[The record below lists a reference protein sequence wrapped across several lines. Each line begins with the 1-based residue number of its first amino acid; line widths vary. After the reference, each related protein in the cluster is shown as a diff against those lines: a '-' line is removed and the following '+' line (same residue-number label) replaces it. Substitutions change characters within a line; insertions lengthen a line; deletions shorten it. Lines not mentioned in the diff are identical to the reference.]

1 MPKPTPKDEDAQRA
15 WRVRVDGREAVAVSA
30 ERLDFRPTP
39 DGGYSLIAPSGKTH
53 YVAVESIDLRA
64 RTMRLRLDGRRHD
77 VALESPLDQ
86 LVDELGLEA
95 EPAPVLSEVRAPMPG
110 LVLRIA
116 VEAGQPVEA
125 GDTLL
130 VLEAMKMENAIKA
143 PAAGVVQGV
152 HVGAGV
158 AVEKGALLVG
168 F

>member
-1 MPKPTPKDEDAQRA
+1 MPKPSQSEDAPRP
-15 WRVRVDGREAVAVSA
+15 WRVRVDGRDAVAVSR
-30 ERLDFRPTP
+30 EPLDLRPTP

-53 YVAVESIDLRA
+53 HVAVEALDLRA
-64 RTMRLRLDGRRHD
+64 RVMRLRVDGRRHD
-77 VALESPLDQ
+77 VALQSPLDQ

-95 EPAPVLSEVRAPMPG
+95 ESAPVLSEIRAPMPG
-110 LVLRIA
+110 LVLRIT
-116 VEAGQPVEA
+116 VEAGQEVAA

-143 PAAGVVQGV
+143 PAAGVVAEV
-152 HVGAGV
+152 HVGQGV